1 MLLVQENLALTEEQV
16 DKMLEAADYKD
27 KSGEDF
33 RQMMADEQVD
43 AVVVVQPL
51 RHIGLVPKKGSY
63 VVKEEIQKPP
73 RHDHPCNITIT
84 AIKIAFPE
92 MKSEVFINLL
102 GYKEPNLVHL
112 ARCKGECYGS
122 GSPIACS
129 PTKLRDKTVDMRVKS
144 FLTGKEPR
152 ERLRELVLEEH
163 VECGCQCT
171 PQAAAACAGKFNDVS
186 CECECPLALFGQEKI
201 RCESQAGAYWDIHTC
216 QCRGNS
222 IKARGVDLERHT
234 GGGCAGGEFRE
245 VVPLEAPGLVD
256 VTTWLLLGSSLTMV
270 LLLATTTLHYRRRSR
285 TLKEESLSRPLT
297 VSPSEH
303 LINSEEALP
312 VLLRENTVGEPRPQ
326 LRGHVVVERAR
337 CFDNQS
343 AGASLGSMEASCQ
356 PGMVIGMG
364 HQHQQ
369 HQHQQQQAGRAE
381 ARNGDKHGFS
391 NMYCGGPELFLNPG
405 EDRLEDSY

>member
-1 MLLVQENLALTEEQV
+1 
-16 DKMLEAADYKD
+16 
-27 KSGEDF
+27 
-33 RQMMADEQVD
+33 
-43 AVVVVQPL
+43 
-51 RHIGLVPKKGSY
+51 
-63 VVKEEIQKPP
+63 
-73 RHDHPCNITIT
+73 
-84 AIKIAFPE
+84 
-92 MKSEVFINLL
+92 VFINLL

-171 PQAAAACAGKFNDVS
+171 PQARAACAGKFNDVS
-186 CECECPLALFGQEKI
+186 CECECPLALFGEQKI

-234 GGGCAGGEFRE
+234 GGGCGSGHGGDFRE

-285 TLKEESLSRPLT
+285 TLKEESLTRPLT
-297 VSPSEH
+297 VSPDH
-303 LINSEEALP
+303 LLDSEEVLP
-312 VLLRENTVGEPRPQ
+312 GLLRENTVGESRPQ

-337 CFDNQS
+337 CHDNQS
-343 AGASLGSMEASCQ
+343 GGASLASIEASC
-356 PGMVIGMG
+356 PSGTVS
-364 HQHQQ
+364 QH
-369 HQHQQQQAGRAE
+369 RE
-381 ARNGDKHGFS
+381 PRNGEKHGFS

>member
-1 MLLVQENLALTEEQV
+1 
-16 DKMLEAADYKD
+16 
-27 KSGEDF
+27 
-33 RQMMADEQVD
+33 MMEDEQVD

-112 ARCKGECYGS
+112 ARCKGECLGS

-129 PTKLRDKTVDMRVKS
+129 PSKLRGKTVDMRVKS

-171 PQAAAACAGKFNDVS
+171 PQAAAACAGKFNDVT
-186 CECECPLALFGQEKI
+186 CECECPLAIFGEEKI

-222 IKARGVDLERHT
+222 IKARGVDLERHI
-234 GGGCAGGEFRE
+234 GGCSGGEFRE

-285 TLKEESLSRPLT
+285 TLKEESLTRPLT
-297 VSPSEH
+297 VSPDHMLDSD
-303 LINSEEALP
+303 EALP
-312 VLLRENTVGEPRPQ
+312 GLLRQENTVGEPRPQ

-343 AGASLGSMEASCQ
+343 LGAGASLASMEASC
-356 PGMVIGMG
+356 PSGMMIGLG
-364 HQHQQ
+364 
-369 HQHQQQQAGRAE
+369 HQQQQAGRE
-381 ARNGDKHGFS
+381 TRNGDKHGFS
-391 NMYCGGPELFLNPG
+391 NMYCGGQDQLFLNPG
-405 EDRLEDSY
+405 EDRL